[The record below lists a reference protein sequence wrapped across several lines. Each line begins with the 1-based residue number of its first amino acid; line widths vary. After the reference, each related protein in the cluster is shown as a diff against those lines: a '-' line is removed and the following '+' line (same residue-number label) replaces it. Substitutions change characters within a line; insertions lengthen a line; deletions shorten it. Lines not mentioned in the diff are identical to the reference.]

1 MKRWVMTVAVLSL
14 LGALLAAAA
23 QAASAQT
30 IKLGT
35 LAPKG
40 SPWHQAIQDIAE
52 AWKQASGGKIKVR
65 IYAGGVSGDEPD
77 MTRKMRIGQLH
88 AASMTGAGLL
98 SIAQE
103 IQALQMPMMFRSD
116 RELDYVRERMAP
128 RLEGALAAKGFI
140 VLNWVDAGWVYF
152 FTKTPVVT
160 LDDLRPLKLFAWVG
174 ETAQIGGWR
183 DAGFQPVP
191 LPATEIH
198 TALQSGL
205 IQALPTTPIA
215 ALSFQWFGQAKHM
228 TDLKWAPLVGATVI
242 TKRKWR
248 RLPKALRPALMKAAR
263 TIGARLQGSIRALGA
278 KAVEVMKKHG
288 LQVHAVPPEAV
299 AQWEKGA
306 RKAYGS
312 IIGKIV
318 PADAVAEVE
327 RLRDEFR
334 AKPPRNEFR
343 AKPKGR

>member
-1 MKRWVMTVAVLSL
+1 MKPLMMTLAALSLMAAL
-14 LGALLAAAA
+14 LGAAARPATA
-23 QAASAQT
+23 ET

-40 SPWHQAIQDIAE
+40 SPWHKAIQDIAQ
-52 AWKQASGGKIKVR
+52 AWSKVSKGKIRVR

-77 MTRKMRIGQLH
+77 MTRKMRIGQLD
-88 AASMTGAGLL
+88 AASMTGAGLM
-98 SIAQE
+98 SIAQD

-116 RELDYVRERMAP
+116 QELDYVRERMAP
-128 RLEGALAAKGFI
+128 RLEGALAARGFI

-160 LDDLRPLKLFAWVG
+160 LDDLRSLKLFAWVG
-174 ETAQIGGWR
+174 ETAHIGGWR
-183 DAGFQPVP
+183 DAGFHPVP

-215 ALSFQWFGQAKHM
+215 ALSFQWFGLAKHM
-228 TDLKWAPLVGATVI
+228 TDVKWAPLVGATVI
-242 TKRKWR
+242 SKRKWR
-248 RLPKALRPALMKAAR
+248 RIPKAQRTAMLKVAR
-263 TIGARLQGSIRALGA
+263 SVGVRLQGSIRTLGA
-278 KAVEVMKKHG
+278 KAVKVMKKHG

-299 AQWEKGA
+299 IQWEKGA

-318 PADAVAEVE
+318 PADAVAEAE
-327 RLRDEFR
+327 RLRDEYR
-334 AKPPRNEFR
+334 AKM
-343 AKPKGR
+343 KGR

>member
-1 MKRWVMTVAVLSL
+1 MKSLVMTVAAL
-14 LGALLAAAA
+14 ALLAAVAKPGAA
-23 QAASAQT
+23 ET

-40 SPWHQAIQDIAE
+40 SPWHKAIQDMAQ
-52 AWKQASGGKIKVR
+52 AWNKMSKGKIKVR

-77 MTRKMRIGQLH
+77 MTRKIRIGQLH
-88 AASMTGAGLL
+88 AASMTGSGLM
-98 SIAQE
+98 SISQE

-116 RELDYVRERMAP
+116 QELDYVRERMAP

-160 LDDLRPLKLFAWVG
+160 MEDLKPLKLFAWVG
-174 ETAQIGGWR
+174 ETAHIEGWR
-183 DAGFQPVP
+183 DAGFHPIP

-205 IQALPTTPIA
+205 VQAVPTTPIV
-215 ALSFQWFGQAKHM
+215 ALSYQWFGLAKHM

-242 TKRKWR
+242 SKRKWR
-248 RLPKALRPALMKAAR
+248 RIPKDFRPAMMKAAR
-263 TIGARLQGSIRALGA
+263 SVGARLQGSIRALGA
-278 KAVEVMKKHG
+278 KAVKVMEKHG
-288 LQVHAVPPEAV
+288 LQVHAVPPEAF
-299 AQWEKGA
+299 AGWETGA

-312 IIGKIV
+312 IVGKIV
-318 PADAVAEVE
+318 PADAVAQVE
-327 RLRDEFR
+327 RLRDEYR
-334 AKPPRNEFR
+334 AKMKAR
-343 AKPKGR
+343 

>member
-1 MKRWVMTVAVLSL
+1 MKPLVMTVAALSLQLALL
-14 LGALLAAAA
+14 LGAVA
-23 QAASAQT
+23 QPASAQT

-40 SPWHQAIQDIAE
+40 SPWYKAIQDLAE
-52 AWKQASGGKIKVR
+52 AWKKDSNGRIRVR

-88 AASMTGAGLL
+88 AASMTGAGLM

-116 RELDYVRERMAP
+116 QELDYVRERMAP
-128 RLEGALAAKGFI
+128 RFEGALAAKGFI

-160 LDDLRPLKLFAWVG
+160 LEDLRPLKLFAWVG
-174 ETAQIGGWR
+174 ETAHIGGWR
-183 DAGFQPVP
+183 DAGFHPIP
-191 LPATEIH
+191 LPVTEIH

-248 RLPKALRPALMKAAR
+248 RIPMAFRPAMMKSAR
-263 TIGARLQGSIRALGA
+263 AIGNRLQGSIRSLGA
-278 KAVEVMKKHG
+278 KAIKVMKKHG
-288 LQVHAVPPEAV
+288 LQVHPVPPEAA

-312 IIGKIV
+312 IVGKIV
-318 PADAVAEVE
+318 PADVVAEVE

-334 AKPPRNEFR
+334 AKTN
-343 AKPKGR
+343 GR

>member
-1 MKRWVMTVAVLSL
+1 MKPLVITVAALSL
-14 LGALLAAAA
+14 QLALLLAVAQPGAAE
-23 QAASAQT
+23 T

-40 SPWHQAIQDIAE
+40 SPWHKAIQDIAE
-52 AWKQASGGKIKVR
+52 AWKKDSNGSIRVR

-88 AASMTGAGLL
+88 AASMTGAGLM
-98 SIAQE
+98 SISQE

-116 RELDYVRERMAP
+116 QELDYVRERMAP

-152 FTKTPVVT
+152 FTKKPVVT
-160 LDDLRPLKLFAWVG
+160 LDDLKPLKLFAWVG
-174 ETAQIGGWR
+174 ETAHIGGWR
-183 DAGFQPVP
+183 DAGFHPIP

-228 TDLKWAPLVGATVI
+228 TDVKWAPLVGATLI

-248 RLPKALRPALMKAAR
+248 RIPKALRTAMMKTAR
-263 TIGARLQGSIRALGA
+263 VVGNRLQASIRSLGA

-288 LQVHAVPPEAV
+288 LQVHPVPPSAV
-299 AQWEKGA
+299 SAWEKGA
-306 RKAYGS
+306 SKAYGS

-318 PADAVAEVE
+318 PADVVAEVE
-327 RLRDEFR
+327 RLRDEYR
-334 AKPPRNEFR
+334 AKQ
-343 AKPKGR
+343 KGR